1 MINILE
7 TPLTKPKAK
16 KFVPHYSLVFQYL
29 IGSTSGFKSTQV
41 KVKLDDPII
50 ERFFKTLKGLM
61 SNKDM
66 YYIFLE
72 EDCFDSSLAN
82 GLLNQEDYDFLKDTL
97 FNKKSIYS
105 KLVVTYVER
114 FSPFNS
120 GDTTLQYIELFYFD
134 EDGVKFEAKV
144 K

>member
-16 KFVPHYSLVFQYL
+16 KIVPHYSLVFQYL
-29 IGSTSGFKSTQV
+29 IGSTSGFKSTKV

-72 EDCFDSSLAN
+72 EDCFDNSLAN

-114 FSPFNS
+114 WSPFNS

>member
-16 KFVPHYSLVFQYL
+16 KIVPHYSLVFQYI
-29 IGSTSGFKSTQV
+29 IGSTSGFKSTKV
-41 KVKLDDPII
+41 KVKLDDQII
-50 ERFFKTLKGLM
+50 ERFFKTLNGLM

-144 K
+144 I

>member
-16 KFVPHYSLVFQYL
+16 KIVPHYSLVFQYL
-29 IGSTSGFKSTQV
+29 IGSTSGFKSTKV

>member
-16 KFVPHYSLVFQYL
+16 KIVPHYSLVFQYL
-29 IGSTSGFKSTQV
+29 IGSTSGFKSTKV

-50 ERFFKTLKGLM
+50 ERFFKTLNVLM
-61 SNKDM
+61 SNKYM

-114 FSPFNS
+114 WSPFNS

>member
-16 KFVPHYSLVFQYL
+16 KIVPHYSLVFQYL
-29 IGSTSGFKSTQV
+29 IGSTSGFKSTKV

-50 ERFFKTLKGLM
+50 ERFFKTLNGLM

-114 FSPFNS
+114 WSPFNS

>member
-16 KFVPHYSLVFQYL
+16 KIEPHYSLLFQYL
-29 IGSTSGFKSTQV
+29 IGSTSGFKSTKV

-50 ERFFKTLKGLM
+50 ERFFKTLNGLM

-114 FSPFNS
+114 WSPFNS

>member
-16 KFVPHYSLVFQYL
+16 KIVPHYSLVFQYI
-29 IGSTSGFKSTQV
+29 IGSTCGFKSTKV

-120 GDTTLQYIELFYFD
+120 GDTTLQDIELFYFD